1 MRLRSGQNQMT
12 TTNELRYHL
21 ALKIEAPETKEVTE
35 ITLGYKFR
43 YEVVSYLKLA
53 RNLIDAGEAAQINAL
68 KGRLLFAEGIDQQT
82 GASIGKHEA

>member
-1 MRLRSGQNQMT
+1 MNDV
-12 TTNELRYHL
+12 LRYHL
-21 ALKIEAPETKEVTE
+21 VIKIEAPDTKEVIE
-35 ITLGYKFR
+35 FTLGYKFR

-82 GASIGKHEA
+82 GLSIAKHEA